1 MTTQRPTPVPGTA
14 AAAVSNQGGLR
25 TRVRSLG
32 EPVALFFGRLGL
44 TPNALT
50 IIGFLITVVG
60 AVLAAAGLWLLAGV
74 VVFLGGAFDLFDGA
88 LARATGK
95 ASKVGAFLDSVFDRW
110 GESVVYIG
118 IVIGCLNAGF
128 LLGAGLA
135 ATAMS
140 EAFLVSYTRARAESL
155 GLSTGKGI
163 AAVGLAPREIRLVIL
178 SLGLLIAGIAGG
190 VQGAQLNLTT
200 LGLLDRAP
208 TDSTGA
214 QVLAA
219 ALGLI
224 AILATITVIQR
235 IIHVTKQAATS
246 DGK

>member
-1 MTTQRPTPVPGTA
+1 MTTPAPSTA
-14 AAAVSNQGGLR
+14 PSGFR
-25 TRVRSLG
+25 TRVRNLG
-32 EPVALFFGRLGL
+32 EPVALFFGRIGL

-50 IIGFLITVVG
+50 ILGFLITVAG
-60 AVLAAAGLWLLAGV
+60 AVLAAAGLWLLAGI
-74 VVFLGGAFDLFDGA
+74 VVFLGGAFDMFDGA

-118 IVIGCLNAGF
+118 IVIGCLNASF
-128 LLGAGLA
+128 PLGAGLA
-135 ATAMS
+135 AAAMS

-155 GLSTGKGI
+155 GLSTGKGM
-163 AAVGLAPREIRLVIL
+163 AAVGLAPREVRLIIL
-178 SLGLLIAGIAGG
+178 SLGLFIAGLTGG
-190 VQGAQLNLTT
+190 VQGAQFDLNV

>member
-1 MTTQRPTPVPGTA
+1 MNAPLPGTA
-14 AAAVSNQGGLR
+14 PSQDLR
-25 TRVRSLG
+25 TRVRHLG

-50 IIGFLITVVG
+50 LLGFLITVAG
-60 AVLAAAGLWLLAGV
+60 AALAAAGLWLAAGI

-88 LARATGK
+88 LARATGR
-95 ASKVGAFLDSVFDRW
+95 ASKVGAFLDSIFDRW

-128 LLGAGLA
+128 QLGAGLA
-135 ATAMS
+135 AVAMS
-140 EAFLVSYTRARAESL
+140 EAFLVSYARARAEGL
-155 GLSTGKGI
+155 GLSTGSGL
-163 AAVGLAPREIRLVIL
+163 AAVGLAPREVRLVIL
-178 SLGLLIAGIAGG
+178 SLGLLIAGLLGG
-190 VQGAQLNLTT
+190 VQGAQVVLSV

-208 TDSTGA
+208 ADSSGA
-214 QVLAA
+214 IALAA

-224 AILATITVIQR
+224 AVLATITVIQR

>member
-1 MTTQRPTPVPGTA
+1 MSAPLPGTA
-14 AAAVSNQGGLR
+14 PSQGFR
-25 TRVRSLG
+25 TRVRRLG

-50 IIGFLITVVG
+50 LLGFLITVAG
-60 AVLAAAGLWLLAGV
+60 AALAAAGLWLAAGI

-88 LARATGK
+88 LARATGR

-128 LLGAGLA
+128 VVGAGLA
-135 ATAMS
+135 AVAMS
-140 EAFLVSYTRARAESL
+140 EAFLVSYARARAEGL
-155 GLSTGKGI
+155 GLSTGSGLS
-163 AAVGLAPREIRLVIL
+163 AVGLAPREVRLVIL
-178 SLGLLIAGIAGG
+178 SLGLVIAGLLGG
-190 VQGAQLNLTT
+190 VQVALITIDIPGVSYVAWGLPAGSNGAT
-200 LGLLDRAP
+200 A
-208 TDSTGA
+208 
-214 QVLAA
+214 LAV

-224 AILATITVIQR
+224 AVLATITVIQR
-235 IIHVTKQAATS
+235 IIHVTKQAANS

>member
-1 MTTQRPTPVPGTA
+1 MTTQRPEA
-14 AAAVSNQGGLR
+14 AAASPVQGGVR
-25 TRVRSLG
+25 TRVRHLG
-32 EPVALFFGRLGL
+32 EPVALFLGRLGL

-50 IIGFLITVVG
+50 ILGFLITVFG
-60 AVLAAAGLWLLAGV
+60 AALAAAGLWLLAGI
-74 VVFLGGAFDLFDGA
+74 VVFLGGAFDMFDGA

-118 IVIGCLNAGF
+118 IVIGCLSAAF
-128 LLGAGLA
+128 HLGAALA
-135 ATAMS
+135 AIAMS

-155 GLSTGKGI
+155 GLSTGKSM
-163 AAVGLAPREIRLVIL
+163 AAVGLAPREVRLVIL
-178 SLGLLIAGIAGG
+178 SLGLVIAGLLGG
-190 VQGAQLNLTT
+190 VQGAQNVLSV

-208 TDSTGA
+208 VDSNGA
-214 QVLAA
+214 IVLAA

-224 AILATITVIQR
+224 AVLATITVIQR

>member
-1 MTTQRPTPVPGTA
+1 MTAPLPGA
-14 AAAVSNQGGLR
+14 AASAHQGGFR
-25 TRVRSLG
+25 TRIRHVG

-50 IIGFLITVVG
+50 IIGFLITVAG
-60 AVLAAAGLWLLAGV
+60 AVLAAAGLWLPAGI

-110 GESVVYIG
+110 GESVVYTG
-118 IVIGCLNAGF
+118 IVIGCLNAAF

-155 GLSTGKGI
+155 GLSTGKGM
-163 AAVGLAPREIRLVIL
+163 AAVGLAPREVRLVIL
-178 SLGLLIAGIAGG
+178 SLGLFIAGLVGG
-190 VQGAQLNLTT
+190 VQGAQLDLSV

-235 IIHVTKQAATS
+235 IIHVTQQAATS

>member
-1 MTTQRPTPVPGTA
+1 MTTPAPSTA
-14 AAAVSNQGGLR
+14 PSGFR
-25 TRVRSLG
+25 TRVRNLG
-32 EPVALFFGRLGL
+32 EPVALFFGRIGL

-50 IIGFLITVVG
+50 ILGFLITVAG
-60 AVLAAAGLWLLAGV
+60 AVLAAAGLWLLAGI
-74 VVFLGGAFDLFDGA
+74 VVFLGGAFDMFDGA

-118 IVIGCLNAGF
+118 IVIGCLNASF
-128 LLGAGLA
+128 PLGAGLA
-135 ATAMS
+135 AAAMS

-155 GLSTGKGI
+155 GLSTGKGM
-163 AAVGLAPREIRLVIL
+163 AAVGLAPREVRLIIL
-178 SLGLLIAGIAGG
+178 SLGLFIAGLTGG
-190 VQGAQLNLTT
+190 VQGAQFDLNV

-214 QVLAA
+214 TALAA

>member
-1 MTTQRPTPVPGTA
+1 MTTPVPSTA
-14 AAAVSNQGGLR
+14 PTGFR
-25 TRVRSLG
+25 TRVRHLG
-32 EPVALFFGRLGL
+32 EPIALFLGRLGL

-50 IIGFLITVVG
+50 ILGFLITVAG
-60 AVLAAAGLWLLAGV
+60 AALAAAGLWLLAGI
-74 VVFLGGAFDLFDGA
+74 VVFLGGAFDMFDGA

-118 IVIGCLNAGF
+118 VVIGCLNAGF
-128 LLGAGLA
+128 PLGAGLA
-135 ATAMS
+135 AAAMS

-155 GLSTGKGI
+155 GLSTGSGM
-163 AAVGLAPREIRLVIL
+163 AAVGLAPREVRLVIL
-178 SLGLLIAGIAGG
+178 SLGLLIAGLAGG
-190 VQGAQLNLTT
+190 VQPSAVVSSGPGFSIVAWGT
-200 LGLLDRAP
+200 LSNA
-208 TDSTGA
+208 STGA

>member
-1 MTTQRPTPVPGTA
+1 MTSPLPGTA
-14 AAAVSNQGGLR
+14 SSQGLR
-25 TRVRSLG
+25 TRVRHLG

-50 IIGFLITVVG
+50 ILGFLITVAG
-60 AVLAAAGLWLLAGV
+60 ALLAAAGLWLAAGV

-88 LARATGK
+88 LARATGR

-128 LLGAGLA
+128 QLGAALA
-135 ATAMS
+135 ALAMS
-140 EAFLVSYTRARAESL
+140 EAFLVSYARARAESL
-155 GLSTGKGI
+155 GLSTGSGM
-163 AAVGLAPREIRLVIL
+163 AAVGLAPREVRLVIL
-178 SLGLLIAGIAGG
+178 SLGLVIAGLLGG
-190 VQGAQLNLTT
+190 VQAASITISTPGAAFGAWWLP
-200 LGLLDRAP
+200 A
-208 TDSTGA
+208 DSNGA
-214 QVLAA
+214 IALAA

-224 AILATITVIQR
+224 AVLATITVIQR

-246 DGK
+246 DGN

>member
-1 MTTQRPTPVPGTA
+1 MTTPQPGTA
-14 AAAVSNQGGLR
+14 APASPSQGFR
-25 TRVRSLG
+25 TRVRNLG
-32 EPVALFFGRLGL
+32 EPVALFFGRIGL

-50 IIGFLITVVG
+50 ILGFLITVAG
-60 AVLAAAGLWLLAGV
+60 AVLAAAGLWLLAGI
-74 VVFLGGAFDLFDGA
+74 VVFLGGAFDMFDGA

-128 LLGAGLA
+128 QLGAGLA
-135 ATAMS
+135 AVGDVRGVPGQLHPGPGRESRPEHGQGHGSSRPRTARGPPGHPQPGP
-140 EAFLVSYTRARAESL
+140 ADRRARRRRPGRPGHIDVPDVCYVDL
-155 GLSTGKGI
+155 GL
-163 AAVGLAPREIRLVIL
+163 
-178 SLGLLIAGIAGG
+178 
-190 VQGAQLNLTT
+190 
-200 LGLLDRAP
+200 P
-208 TDSTGA
+208 TDGTGA
-214 QVLAA
+214 QVLAV

>member
-1 MTTQRPTPVPGTA
+1 MTTPVPGTVPTA
-14 AAAVSNQGGLR
+14 GF
-25 TRVRSLG
+25 RSRIRHLG
-32 EPVALFFGRLGL
+32 EPVALFLGRLGL
-44 TPNALT
+44 TPNGLT
-50 IIGFLITVVG
+50 LIGFLITLAG
-60 AVLAAAGLWLLAGV
+60 AALAAAGLWLAAGI

-88 LARATGK
+88 LARATGR

-135 ATAMS
+135 AVAMS

-155 GLSTGKGI
+155 GLSTGSGM
-163 AAVGLAPREIRLVIL
+163 AAVGLAPREVRLIIL
-178 SLGLLIAGIAGG
+178 SLGLVIAGLAGG
-190 VQGAQLNLTT
+190 VQGAQFNLNV

-214 QVLAA
+214 QVLGA

>member
-1 MTTQRPTPVPGTA
+1 MTAQRPEA
-14 AAAVSNQGGLR
+14 AAASSSPSQGFR
-25 TRVRSLG
+25 TRVRHLG

-50 IIGFLITVVG
+50 ILGFLITVAG
-60 AVLAAAGLWLLAGV
+60 AVLAAAGLWLAAGI
-74 VVFLGGAFDLFDGA
+74 VVFLGGAFDMFDGA
-88 LARATGK
+88 LARATGR

-118 IVIGCLNAGF
+118 IVIGCLNSAF
-128 LLGAGLA
+128 SLGAGLA
-135 ATAMS
+135 AVAMS

-155 GLSTGKGI
+155 GLSAGKGM
-163 AAVGLAPREIRLVIL
+163 AAVGLAPREVRLVIL
-178 SLGLLIAGIAGG
+178 SLGLVIAGATGG
-190 VQGAQLNLTT
+190 VQAGGIAFVGATGFVSSWSLTST
-200 LGLLDRAP
+200 
-208 TDSTGA
+208 STGA

>member
-1 MTTQRPTPVPGTA
+1 MTTPAPSTA
-14 AAAVSNQGGLR
+14 PSGFR
-25 TRVRSLG
+25 TRVRNLG
-32 EPVALFFGRLGL
+32 EPVALFFGRIGL

-50 IIGFLITVVG
+50 ILGFLITVAG
-60 AVLAAAGLWLLAGV
+60 AVLAAAGLWLLAGI
-74 VVFLGGAFDLFDGA
+74 VVFLGGAFDMFDGA

-118 IVIGCLNAGF
+118 IVIGCLNAAF
-128 LLGAGLA
+128 NLGAALA
-135 ATAMS
+135 AIAMS

-155 GLSTGKGI
+155 GLSTGKGM
-163 AAVGLAPREIRLVIL
+163 AAVGLAPREVRLIIL
-178 SLGLLIAGIAGG
+178 SLGLFIAGLTGG
-190 VQGAQLNLTT
+190 VQGAQFDLNV